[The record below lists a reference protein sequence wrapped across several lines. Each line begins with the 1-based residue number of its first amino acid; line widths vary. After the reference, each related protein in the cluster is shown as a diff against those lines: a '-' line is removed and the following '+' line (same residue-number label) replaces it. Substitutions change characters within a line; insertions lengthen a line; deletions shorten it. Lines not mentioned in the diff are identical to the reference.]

1 MPHVPSEDMDMTT
14 ETVTQNT
21 ASSEAIQTPKK
32 IWITAF
38 IFAFLTL
45 LCDGADLGFLA
56 LSLTSLKTEFHL
68 TGVQAGTLGS
78 LTLFGSAVGGL
89 IGGWAFWA
97 SSHYCILYCLF
108 FSFNQCTGFY

>member
-38 IFAFLTL
+38 IFAF
-45 LCDGADLGFLA
+45 
-56 LSLTSLKTEFHL
+56 
-68 TGVQAGTLGS
+68 
-78 LTLFGSAVGGL
+78 
-89 IGGWAFWA
+89 
-97 SSHYCILYCLF
+97 
-108 FSFNQCTGFY
+108 FNIVV